1 MSALAE
7 LSAAF
12 PDRDEAELARV
23 IEAHDGRGDLAV
35 RALLAEALGTSVEDA
50 DPPLESAH
58 ARADHLADHLAG
70 TDADPTL
77 SPRARVDVLDFSA
90 TASASARHPLGEAA
104 TPPRSPPPGERAR
117 HFLATERRWSSESD
131 AHVRDPH
138 ATDAPFRAPSIPADP
153 HPDLASAPARVQPR
167 CSPGFH
173 PADEIA
179 RGWEALR
186 GPLAALFLDEPAPRV
201 QRQVAAMANKSN
213 RHARHAR
220 AGTLPP
226 HSPARRRAAASRPVG
241 SGPDSASSSV
251 GDVVGEVDL
260 EAMGEKVGAWFKG
273 LWTTLVESDED
284 EDADGWRDDRRGRG
298 GTPSGAADLR
308 DVEDGQ
314 EMEMELVTEEDAES
328 GPEPTGLGPGPG
340 SGSGSGPGPG
350 SGSKRNSGAAR
361 GSSSL
366 GSSSLALEASADAN
380 ARAYFPDVFPGVR
393 PEASSGTKTD
403 ADALEAHRLWGNPG
417 RFVSREDC
425 ASALAGLPEAAAAVR
440 ACDAATRRFNFE
452 YDIPPGMS
460 AEERLMAWRGAA
472 GNLCRGFLRA
482 LLACGGRFDSCATTP
497 KHRESLLN
505 AVEGYVMGSVQAK
518 VLDGISRTFADDD
531 AAFEVT
537 LARVERLPPEALG
550 LKQSHLAAVDQHATA
565 SLRSVSRLSC
575 PRHMATAVCDV
586 MRHLAQNCA
595 RLRTWAEEERAERRR
610 RKREAAAAVEAEA
623 RGSESGAAPG
633 SKDAQSGTRA
643 NGSDDE
649 EESPDSVPGT
659 DDLLSL
665 LVVLVARARPTRA
678 VSLAAYMDGFHAL
691 VGAGHKGELGFALAN
706 FLGAVQYVRSEQMRE
721 MLARWEG
728 KGEDAGEQPASPR
741 SPHAIA

>member
-1 MSALAE
+1 MGMSALAE

-77 SPRARVDVLDFSA
+77 SPRARRRSRLFRYGERVRASPPRRSRD
-90 TASASARHPLGEAA
+90 ASAQP
-104 TPPRSPPPGERAR
+104 PPRRARAPLPRDGASLVVRERRARSRPARDRRPFSCPIHPRGPPPGPRLRAR
-117 HFLATERRWSSESD
+117 
-131 AHVRDPH
+131 
-138 ATDAPFRAPSIPADP
+138 
-153 HPDLASAPARVQPR
+153 ARVQPR

-366 GSSSLALEASADAN
+366 GSSSLALEASADAD

-595 RLRTWAEEERAERRR
+595 RASNL
-610 RKREAAAAVEAEA
+610 
-623 RGSESGAAPG
+623 GGG
-633 SKDAQSGTRA
+633 GTR
-643 NGSDDE
+643 
-649 EESPDSVPGT
+649 
-659 DDLLSL
+659 
-665 LVVLVARARPTRA
+665 
-678 VSLAAYMDGFHAL
+678 
-691 VGAGHKGELGFALAN
+691 
-706 FLGAVQYVRSEQMRE
+706 RE
-721 MLARWEG
+721 T
-728 KGEDAGEQPASPR
+728 KTKT
-741 SPHAIA
+741 

>member
-90 TASASARHPLGEAA
+90 TASASACHPLGDAA

-251 GDVVGEVDL
+251 
-260 EAMGEKVGAWFKG
+260 
-273 LWTTLVESDED
+273 T
-284 EDADGWRDDRRGRG
+284 
-298 GTPSGAADLR
+298 
-308 DVEDGQ
+308 
-314 EMEMELVTEEDAES
+314 
-328 GPEPTGLGPGPG
+328 
-340 SGSGSGPGPG
+340 
-350 SGSKRNSGAAR
+350 NS
-361 GSSSL
+361 
-366 GSSSLALEASADAN
+366 
-380 ARAYFPDVFPGVR
+380 
-393 PEASSGTKTD
+393 
-403 ADALEAHRLWGNPG
+403 
-417 RFVSREDC
+417 
-425 ASALAGLPEAAAAVR
+425 
-440 ACDAATRRFNFE
+440 
-452 YDIPPGMS
+452 
-460 AEERLMAWRGAA
+460 
-472 GNLCRGFLRA
+472 
-482 LLACGGRFDSCATTP
+482 
-497 KHRESLLN
+497 
-505 AVEGYVMGSVQAK
+505 
-518 VLDGISRTFADDD
+518 ISI
-531 AAFEVT
+531 
-537 LARVERLPPEALG
+537 
-550 LKQSHLAAVDQHATA
+550 S
-565 SLRSVSRLSC
+565 
-575 PRHMATAVCDV
+575 
-586 MRHLAQNCA
+586 
-595 RLRTWAEEERAERRR
+595 
-610 RKREAAAAVEAEA
+610 
-623 RGSESGAAPG
+623 
-633 SKDAQSGTRA
+633 
-643 NGSDDE
+643 
-649 EESPDSVPGT
+649 
-659 DDLLSL
+659 
-665 LVVLVARARPTRA
+665 
-678 VSLAAYMDGFHAL
+678 
-691 VGAGHKGELGFALAN
+691 
-706 FLGAVQYVRSEQMRE
+706 
-721 MLARWEG
+721 
-728 KGEDAGEQPASPR
+728 
-741 SPHAIA
+741 